1 MPVSDAQKAANE
13 RYRKANVTQKTI
25 RFYPSEDDILAWAMQ
40 QPNFAGYV
48 KDLIRADMEVAVSRG
63 ETTPAEGLVEKAK

>member
-1 MPVSDAQKAANE
+1 MPVSEAQRAANE

-25 RFYPSEDDILAWAMQ
+25 RFYPGDADVLAWAME

-48 KDLIRADMEVAVSRG
+48 KGLIRRDMEARQG
-63 ETTPAEGLVEKAK
+63 A

>member
-1 MPVSDAQKAANE
+1 MAYTKAQKEANE

-25 RFYPSEDDILAWAMQ
+25 RFYPTEADILAWATQ

-48 KDLIRADMEVAVSRG
+48 KGLIRADMEKRR
-63 ETTPAEGLVEKAK
+63 

>member
-13 RYRKANVTQKTI
+13 RYRRANVTQKTI
-25 RFYPSEDDILAWAMQ
+25 RFYPAEDDILAWAME

-48 KDLIRADMEVAVSRG
+48 KNLIRADMEARRG
-63 ETTPAEGLVEKAK
+63 GDVTTAAEGKRD

>member
-13 RYRKANVTQKTI
+13 RYRKANVVQKTI
-25 RFYPSEDDILAWAMQ
+25 RFYPSESDVLEWAMS

-48 KDLIRADMEVAVSRG
+48 KDLIRADMELRKLNRNV
-63 ETTPAEGLVEKAK
+63 

>member
-1 MPVSDAQKAANE
+1 MAYTEAQKEANE

-25 RFYPSEDDILAWAMQ
+25 RFYPAESDILAWAME

-48 KDLIRADMEVAVSRG
+48 KSLIRADMEAHHQ
-63 ETTPAEGLVEKAK
+63 

>member
-25 RFYPSEDDILAWAMQ
+25 RFYPAEADILAWAME

-48 KDLIRADMEVAVSRG
+48 KGLIRADME
-63 ETTPAEGLVEKAK
+63 AKKE

>member
-13 RYRKANVTQKTI
+13 RYRKANVVQKTI
-25 RFYPSEDDILAWAMQ
+25 RFYPSESDVLEWAMS

-48 KDLIRADMEVAVSRG
+48 KDLIRADMESRKSG
-63 ETTPAEGLVEKAK
+63 RNA

>member
-13 RYRKANVTQKTI
+13 RYRRASVTQKTI
-25 RFYPSEDDILAWAMQ
+25 RFYPAEDDILAWAME

-48 KDLIRADMEVAVSRG
+48 KNLIRADMEARRG
-63 ETTPAEGLVEKAK
+63 GGVTTAAEGKRD

>member
-1 MPVSDAQKAANE
+1 MPLSDAQKAANE

-25 RFYPSEDDILAWAMQ
+25 RFYPTEADILEWAMS

-48 KDLIRADMEVAVSRG
+48 KGLIRQDMDEARSADRPRKVM
-63 ETTPAEGLVEKAK
+63 AEA

>member
-1 MPVSDAQKAANE
+1 MPVSDAQRAANE

-25 RFYPSEDDILAWAMQ
+25 RFYPSEADVLAWAME

-48 KDLIRADMEVAVSRG
+48 KGLIRKDMEARKN
-63 ETTPAEGLVEKAK
+63 E

>member
-1 MPVSDAQKAANE
+1 MALTEAQKKANE

-25 RFYPSEDDILAWAMQ
+25 RFYPAEADVLAWAMQ

-48 KDLIRADMEVAVSRG
+48 KDLIRADMEARN
-63 ETTPAEGLVEKAK
+63 AK

>member
-13 RYRKANVTQKTI
+13 KYRKANVTQKTI
-25 RFYPSEDDILAWAMQ
+25 RFYPSEADILAWAMD

-48 KDLIRADMEVAVSRG
+48 KDLIRKDMEANSVHLR
-63 ETTPAEGLVEKAK
+63 TEGSTK